1 MTVYERAERYL
12 SSCDGAISGG
22 HDTTFRVNCAN
33 GYPRFLRELLCNCP
47 QAGQGVHQWLFKV
60 ARYLHRYH
68 TPEEICA
75 ILQARTADCR
85 RAIDPHEIVDAV
97 SNSGACKWE
106 PNGKTAGELR
116 AEWLKNPTTRRV
128 PVFDPDLAL
137 RTASRVPVDVTPEWL
152 KDRSP
157 VAVTLPTQYFLE
169 AIFGP
174 QEKILVF
181 NRYKSQGLLWP
192 GEVFLALFVKER
204 WPEGAWFLCNP
215 VDGETHFNPRTQKD
229 SRRSEESVTSFRYAV
244 LECDQEPKEKW
255 FPIWL
260 KILAGLPLP
269 IVAITD
275 SAGKSAHALVRGSC
289 HSKQDWD
296 RFKHDKLRPLVAL
309 GADDGALSAV
319 RLTRLPGCFRSDYR
333 QELLYLNPS
342 ATGTPIIDMQ

>member
-1 MTVYERAERYL
+1 MGAERQN
-12 SSCDGAISGG
+12 
-22 HDTTFRVNCAN
+22 R
-33 GYPRFLRELLCNCP
+33 
-47 QAGQGVHQWLFKV
+47 
-60 ARYLHRYH
+60 
-68 TPEEICA
+68 
-75 ILQARTADCR
+75 R
-85 RAIDPHEIVDAV
+85 RAACGVAQKPDDQK
-97 SNSGACKWE
+97 SSGIRPRPCASDSIACT
-106 PNGKTAGELR
+106 G
-116 AEWLKNPTTRRV
+116 RRHARMAQRPFPGCSHV
-128 PVFDPDLAL
+128 ADSIFPRGDF
-137 RTASRVPVDVTPEWL
+137 
-152 KDRSP
+152 RSP
-157 VAVTLPTQYFLE
+157 
-169 AIFGP
+169 
-174 QEKILVF
+174 
-181 NRYKSQGLLWP
+181 R
-192 GEVFLALFVKER
+192 R
-204 WPEGAWFLCNP
+204 FLCNP

-260 KILAGLPLP
+260 KILAGLLLP